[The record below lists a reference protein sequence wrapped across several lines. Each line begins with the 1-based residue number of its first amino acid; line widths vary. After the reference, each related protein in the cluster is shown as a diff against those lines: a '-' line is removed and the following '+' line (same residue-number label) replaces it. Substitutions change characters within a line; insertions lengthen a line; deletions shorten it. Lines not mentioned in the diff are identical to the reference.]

1 MADLKMNIPPE
12 VIIGSVNRIG
22 DEAVFLG
29 NRILMIADSAL
40 EEEIGTI
47 RSILESRGLSVLLFS
62 DAVPEATTFTLGDA
76 LSMARGSHANAVIGL
91 GGVKTL
97 QLARATA
104 SLAVDKIYIE
114 DYLRGA
120 VRPVKGLPYIEVP
133 TSGRNPYMFRA
144 ECFLT
149 EASERYSRICP
160 MPEESL
166 QMIFMDPLFLDS
178 FSERYLYMAMM
189 DIMLHSVEGFL
200 SPRASF
206 FSDVQ
211 TSQAISLISSLL
223 GVKKDSSGG
232 IDRFSTVYESSLF
245 SAYGTALNGVGAG
258 TVLSYVLSGYT
269 GKPKAAI
276 SSVLLPLLMESA
288 FYPRNEKKNSLAAVC
303 HHDPLPEDF
312 KTLKPE
318 EVMRR
323 FQGLHELPST
333 FSGLGITPQQ
343 LSEAAS
349 LTYSILE
356 AHMPSLTQEGLFTIL
371 QAGI

>member
-12 VIIGSVNRIG
+12 VIIGSINRLG

-29 NRILMIADSAL
+29 SRILLIADSAL
-40 EEEIGTI
+40 EGVVGDV
-47 RSILESRGLSVLLFS
+47 RNILESRGLSVLLFS
-62 DAVPEATTFTLGDA
+62 DAQPETTTFTLGDA
-76 LSMARGSHANAVIGL
+76 LSMARGSHANVIIGL

-104 SLAVDKIYIE
+104 ALAVEKIFLD
-114 DYLRGA
+114 DYLQGA
-120 VRPVKGLPYIEVP
+120 VRPLKGLPYIEVP
-133 TSGRNPYMFRA
+133 TSGRNPFMFRA

-149 EASERYSRICP
+149 EHSERFSRICS

-166 QMIFMDPLFLDS
+166 KLIFMDPLFLDTY
-178 FSERYLYMAMM
+178 SERYLYTAMT
-189 DIMLHSVEGFL
+189 DILLHSVEGYL

-211 TSQAISLISSLL
+211 TARAISQISSLL
-223 GVKKDSSGG
+223 GFRKDAGP
-232 IDRFSTVYESSLF
+232 DRFSRVYEASLF
-245 SAYGTALNGVGAG
+245 AAYGSALNGWGAA

-269 GKPKAAI
+269 GKPKGAI
-276 SSVLLPLLMESA
+276 SSVILPHLLESS
-288 FYPRNEKKNSLAAVC
+288 FYPGNDKKLGLAEIC
-303 HHDPLPEDF
+303 YHDPMPEDF

-318 EVMRR
+318 EAVRR
-323 FQGLHELPST
+323 FQGLHELPT
-333 FSGLGITPQQ
+333 RFSELGITAQQ

-356 AHMPSLTQEGLFTIL
+356 AHMPSLTQEALFHIL

>member
-12 VIIGSVNRIG
+12 VIIGSVNRLG

-29 NRILMIADSAL
+29 NRILLIADSAL
-40 EEEIGTI
+40 EEEIGTV
-47 RSILESRGLSVLLFS
+47 RNILESRGLSVLLFS
-62 DAVPEATTFTLGDA
+62 DAVPEATTFTLGDS
-76 LSMARGSHANAVIGL
+76 LSMARGSHANIIIGM

-104 SLAVDKIYIE
+104 SLAVEKIYID

-120 VRPVKGLPYIEVP
+120 VRPGRGLPYIEVP
-133 TSGRNPYMFRA
+133 TSGRNPYMFRS

-166 QMIFMDPLFLDS
+166 KLIFMDPLFLNS

-189 DIMLHSVEGFL
+189 DIMLHSVEGYL
-200 SPRASF
+200 SPRGSF
-206 FSDVQ
+206 FSNVQ
-211 TSQAISLISSLL
+211 TSQAISLVSSLL
-223 GVKKDSSGG
+223 GVKKDVSGG
-232 IDRFSTVYESSLF
+232 IERFSTIYESSLF

-269 GKPKAAI
+269 AKPKAAI
-276 SSVLLPLLMESA
+276 SSILLPLMLESS
-288 FYPRNEKKNSLAAVC
+288 FYPRDEKKSSLAQIC
-303 HHDPLPEDF
+303 HHDPMPEDF
-312 KTLKPE
+312 KKLKPE
-318 EVMRR
+318 DVMRR
-323 FQGLHELPST
+323 FQGLHELPSA
-333 FSGLGITPQQ
+333 FSELGITPQQ

-356 AHMPSLTQEGLFTIL
+356 AHMPSLTQEALFSIL

>member
-12 VIIGSVNRIG
+12 VIIGSVNRLG

-29 NRILMIADSAL
+29 NRILLIADSAL
-40 EEEIGTI
+40 EGAIDDV
-47 RSILESRGLSVLLFS
+47 RNILESRGLSVLLFS
-62 DAVPEATTFTLGDA
+62 DAVPVSTTFTLNDA
-76 LSMARGSHANAVIGL
+76 LSMARGSHANVIIGM

-104 SLAVDKIYIE
+104 SLAVEKIFVD

-120 VRPVKGLPYIEVP
+120 VRPVKGLPYIELP
-133 TSGRNPYMFRA
+133 TSGRNPFMFRS

-149 EASERYSRICP
+149 EHSERYSRICP

-166 QMIFMDPLFLDS
+166 KMIFLDPLFLDS
-178 FSERYLYMAMM
+178 YSDRYLYMAMM
-189 DIMLHSVEGFL
+189 DILLHSVEAYL

-211 TSQAISLISSLL
+211 ASRAISEVSSLL
-223 GVKKDSSGG
+223 GFKGNAHSSP
-232 IDRFSTVYESSLF
+232 DRFSRIYEASLF
-245 SAYGTALNGVGAG
+245 SAYGGALNGVGAV
-258 TVLSYVLSGYT
+258 TVLSYMLSGYT
-269 GKPKAAI
+269 GKPKGAI
-276 SSVLLPLLMESA
+276 STVLLPLLLESS
-288 FYPRNEKKNSLAAVC
+288 FFPGNDKKLSLAKLC
-303 HHDPLPEDF
+303 HHEPMPEDF
-312 KTLKPE
+312 KSLKPE

-323 FQGLHELPST
+323 FQGLHELPSR
-333 FSGLGITPQQ
+333 FSALGITAQE

-356 AHMPSLTQEGLFTIL
+356 AQIPSLTQEALFNIL
-371 QAGI
+371 QAGL